1 LHRSGGRSLSTI
13 ERSKDARAIKKLA
26 TDPAIFPHVCDD
38 FSSNAEDWKPPLDE
52 HVITLLGKDDAGYF
66 GFGIFLPF
74 TWVCYQAHIGFLPR
88 SYGGKSLQS
97 FKEMLDWMWA
107 YTQARRIVG
116 EVCSENRRAIRFAE
130 RAGFSFYGVNKKSR
144 LRGGVLRDQVCLGIS
159 KL

>member
-1 LHRSGGRSLSTI
+1 VVEGVI
-13 ERSKDARAIKKLA
+13 ERSRDAWAIKKLA
-26 TDPAIFPHVCDD
+26 TDPAIFPHICDD
-38 FSSNAEDWKPPLDE
+38 FSSNAEDWQPPLEE
-52 HVITLLGKDDAGYF
+52 HVITLLGKDEQGYF
-66 GFGIFLPF
+66 GFGIFMPA
-74 TWVCYQAHIGFLPR
+74 TYVCYQVHIGFLPR
-88 SYGGKSLQS
+88 SYGGKALQS

-159 KL
+159 RDAASSG